1 MMTALILAITLVGI
15 IIFLFQ
21 FLSLGSVLSTEQF
34 QERLRTF
41 LQDKA
46 ISLYF
51 FWYGIKLRF
60 TTVLNQKK
68 SRALQFRVWVN
79 RELVNIPELQAWV
92 MELPDP
98 ALQAL
103 TEGALRYCA
112 TLNIQLSWLFTP
124 DLEAAPAVR
133 ETIKAILV
141 DFLAG
146 CLHAVKQKEDIALF
160 SVYQQLISPDQYKRR
175 IDLRRS
181 VFKKVTE
188 LGLADPIPP
197 HELIM
202 SSELQRQALAA
213 SALRNAASKDWPSF
227 AQALSNVLAANE
239 QPAT

>member
-1 MMTALILAITLVGI
+1 
-15 IIFLFQ
+15 
-21 FLSLGSVLSTEQF
+21 
-34 QERLRTF
+34 
-41 LQDKA
+41 
-46 ISLYF
+46 
-51 FWYGIKLRF
+51 
-60 TTVLNQKK
+60 
-68 SRALQFRVWVN
+68 
-79 RELVNIPELQAWV
+79 
-92 MELPDP
+92 
-98 ALQAL
+98 
-103 TEGALRYCA
+103 
-112 TLNIQLSWLFTP
+112 
-124 DLEAAPAVR
+124 
-133 ETIKAILV
+133 
-141 DFLAG
+141 
-146 CLHAVKQKEDIALF
+146 VKQKEDIALF